1 MPDRRDIVIAYR
13 LTAQEA
19 AHLTAAGQALRTPR
33 GLADYCRA
41 AALHLARRQ
50 VPAPSKPI
58 RRPARRRPALDVQ
71 LLGKLLAAIG
81 KIGGNINQ
89 LAARANAANALPTA
103 ATLATIAREVSAI
116 RQALTTALTGADE
129 QDGAP

>member
-58 RRPARRRPALDVQ
+58 RRPPPRHVRPD
-71 LLGKLLAAIG
+71 
-81 KIGGNINQ
+81 
-89 LAARANAANALPTA
+89 
-103 ATLATIAREVSAI
+103 
-116 RQALTTALTGADE
+116 
-129 QDGAP
+129 